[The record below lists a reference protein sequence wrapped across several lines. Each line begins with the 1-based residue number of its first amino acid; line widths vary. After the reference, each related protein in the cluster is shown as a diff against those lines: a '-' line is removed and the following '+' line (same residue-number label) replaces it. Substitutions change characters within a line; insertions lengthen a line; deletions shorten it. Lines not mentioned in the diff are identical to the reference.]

1 MVGVV
6 LVAGLLLPLSTGT
19 AAAHDNVLLGSDPAP
34 SATLSSPPARITLS
48 FRWRIK
54 PGSTSVTVLGPD
66 GVSQWQLSKLDELDR
81 TVGIGLRQL
90 GPAGRD
96 AVHYRGRSMRDQ
108 PFQGTM
114 EFVLAE
120 PGGSPRD
127 HLPLAWIA
135 SVVLLT
141 TAATAFGVRLGRTG
155 L

>member
-6 LVAGLLLPLSTGT
+6 LVAGLLLPLSTGS
-19 AAAHDNVLLGSDPAP
+19 AAAHDNMLLGSDPAP

-48 FRWRIK
+48 FRWRVK

-66 GVSQWQLSKLDELDR
+66 GVSQWQQSKIDELDR

-90 GPAGRD
+90 GPDGRY
-96 AVHYRGRSMRDQ
+96 AVHYRGLSMHNQ

-120 PGGSPRD
+120 PSESPGD
-127 HLPLAWIA
+127 HLPLTWLAA
-135 SVVLLT
+135 VVLLT
-141 TAATAFGVRLGRTG
+141 TAATATGVRLECTGR
-155 L
+155 